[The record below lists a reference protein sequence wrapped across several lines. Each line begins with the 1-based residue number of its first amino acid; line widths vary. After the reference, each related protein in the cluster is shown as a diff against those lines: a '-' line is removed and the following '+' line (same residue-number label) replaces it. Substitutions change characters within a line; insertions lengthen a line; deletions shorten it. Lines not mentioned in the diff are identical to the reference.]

1 MRKIYLCLHLREIK
15 AFIKLLEE
23 ELPNLSAL
31 ERVYY
36 NIIHL
41 HP

>member
-1 MRKIYLCLHLREIK
+1 MRKMYIWLHLREIK

-23 ELPNLSAL
+23 ELPNFSAL
-31 ERVYY
+31 ERVYDH
-36 NIIHL
+36 IIDL